1 MKTTHYPSVK
11 GMIGDW
17 TYYAT
22 VMRVS
27 DIVLYVQF
35 AEQVCPN
42 EGLDMM
48 IQREV
53 SARSRQI
60 AEYLRTQDQRF
71 FGSLIVAVYGGEAK
85 FLPISFSDA
94 PLLSQLEGNIGILQ
108 FDGSEQYYVVD
119 GQHRLAALREV
130 VEQDRARYKNDE
142 VSVILISHSKDAEGM
157 ARARRLFT
165 TVNRYAKKT
174 SPVTNI
180 VMDEDDGLAILTRR
194 LIRENEFFSNRIK
207 VLAKQ
212 GKGGQKL
219 ATGEAMQQSDKH
231 YLMAIGTLYKC
242 NQNLLPADLERFFNR
257 PQQLPEYEKLE
268 EGFTKIARRWDDL
281 IEAIPIW
288 HKLKE
293 ADSDLEGKRSENG
306 GHVLARPIG
315 ITSFTKA
322 AGDALDAGLQ
332 ASDIAERVKRFS
344 DLADTPWAGLLWN
357 TVSHRMITGK
367 DREKLASEVWRFI
380 IGLPSDYE
388 AVNAEWRAKVDP
400 RDQHPELN
408 LPNSEM

>member
-1 MKTTHYPSVK
+1 MKTTHYASVK
-11 GMIGDW
+11 GTIGDW

-27 DIVLYVQF
+27 DIVLYIKF

-42 EGLDMM
+42 EDLDMM

-53 SARSRQI
+53 SARSKQI

-71 FGSLIVAVYGGEAK
+71 FGSLIIAVYGGEAK

-94 PLLSQLEGNIGILQ
+94 PLLSQLEGKLGILQ

-119 GQHRLAALREV
+119 GQHRLAALKEV
-130 VEQDRARYKNDE
+130 VKQDNVRYKNDE

-174 SPVTNI
+174 SPVIDI
-180 VMDEDDGLAILTRR
+180 VMDEDDGLAIITRR

-207 VLAKQ
+207 VLTKQ
-212 GKGGQKL
+212 RKGVPKL
-219 ATGEAMQQSDKH
+219 ASGEAMLPADKR

-242 NQNLLPADLERFFNR
+242 NRNLLPIYLEPFFKKQ
-257 PQQLPEYEKLE
+257 QQLPEYERLE
-268 EGFTKIARRWDDL
+268 EGFTTIARRWNDL

-288 HKLKE
+288 HRLKDQ
-293 ADSDLEGKRSENG
+293 DSDLEEIRSEDG

-322 AGDALDAGLQ
+322 AGDALDADVET
-332 ASDIAERVKRFS
+332 STIAERVGRFAN
-344 DLADTPWAGLLWN
+344 LADTPWAGFLWN
-357 TVSHRMITGK
+357 TAARRMITGK
-367 DREKLASEVWRFI
+367 DREKLASDVWRYLL
-380 IGLPSDYE
+380 GLPSDYDL
-388 AVNAEWRAKVDP
+388 VNAEWRAKVDP
-400 RDQHPELN
+400 RDQQPELN
-408 LPNSEM
+408 LPNL